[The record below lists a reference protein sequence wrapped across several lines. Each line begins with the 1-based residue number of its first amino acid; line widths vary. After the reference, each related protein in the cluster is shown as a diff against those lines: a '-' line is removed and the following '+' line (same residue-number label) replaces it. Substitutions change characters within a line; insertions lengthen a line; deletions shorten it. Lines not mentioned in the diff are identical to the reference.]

1 MLHVLESPE
10 IEVHDSMLSP
20 SSAPARQKLAYLLSQ
35 YPAVSHSFFLNEI
48 LQLRQLGFD
57 IEVASINPPDR
68 PKEALPQA
76 ELDESSKT
84 YYVKSQSI
92 FRILGSLL
100 SVLMFRPQV
109 FFRGLIYAV
118 RLGGW
123 NLRSKLFAL
132 FYLAE
137 ALLLGKWMQR
147 HRCSHLHVHFSTA
160 VATVGFLTS
169 VAWGIPYSLT
179 VHGPDE
185 FHNVDEFYLTRKI
198 EHAKFVIC
206 ISDFCR
212 SQLMR
217 ISASL
222 HWDKFE
228 VVRLGVDSAAFA
240 PSHRPEKETGDILN
254 VICVGRLVSAKGQLI
269 LVRAI
274 EDLLEQGYALRLK
287 LVGGGKDQ
295 SVLQSYVAS
304 HGLTSAVEFKG
315 ALSHDETRRVLQS
328 ADLFVL
334 ASFAEGLPV
343 ALMEAMAMEIPCI
356 STYIAGIPELIRDEI
371 DGLLIPAS
379 SQAELTNAMKRL
391 IEDSQLRHKLST
403 AGRKR
408 VLALHDLE
416 TNTRALAATFQR
428 NIAHSA

>member
-1 MLHVLESPE
+1 MPSVLESPE
-10 IEVHDSMLSP
+10 IEVHDSMSNP
-20 SSAPARQKLAYLLSQ
+20 SSAPTRQKLAYLLSQ

-48 LQLRQLGFD
+48 FRLRQLGFD

-92 FRILGSLL
+92 LHVLGSLL
-100 SVLMFRPQV
+100 SVLMFQPQV
-109 FFRGLIYAV
+109 FFRGLSYAV
-118 RLGGW
+118 RLGDW

-137 ALLLGKWMQR
+137 ALLLGKWMR
-147 HRCSHLHVHFSTA
+147 RRGCSHLHVHFSTA

-169 VAWGIPYSLT
+169 VAWRIPYSLT

-185 FHNVDEFYLTRKI
+185 FHNVDEFYLSRKI

-212 SQLMR
+212 SQLML
-217 ISASL
+217 ISASQ
-222 HWDKFE
+222 HWGKFE
-228 VVRLGVDSAAFA
+228 VIRLGVDSAAFA
-240 PSHRPEKETGDILN
+240 PSHRLEKETGNILN
-254 VICVGRLVSAKGQLI
+254 VVCVGRLVSAKGQLI

-295 SVLQSYVAS
+295 SALQSYVAS

-315 ALSHDETRRVLQS
+315 ALNHDETRRVLQS

-356 STYIAGIPELIRDEI
+356 STYIAGIPELIRNEI
-371 DGLLIPAS
+371 DGLLTPAS
-379 SQAELTNAMKRL
+379 SQTELTNAMKRL
-391 IEDSQLRHKLST
+391 IEDSQLRRKLSV

-416 TNTRALAATFQR
+416 TNTRALAATYQR
-428 NIAHSA
+428 NLAHSA